1 MASIVGYQLGEIK
14 SDGETRI
21 VQGEH
26 EFEKFPS
33 FEILTRKG
41 VEIWIS
47 TIVSNKSFSDRSFV
61 AFPIYKDDIEKPT
74 FLIDANVRKEF
85 A

>member
-1 MASIVGYQLGEIK
+1 MASIIGYQLGKIK

-47 TIVSNKSFSDRSFV
+47 TIVSDKGFSDRSFV
-61 AFPIYKDDIEKPT
+61 AFPIYADDIEKPT
-74 FLIDANVRKEF
+74 FLVNADVQKEF

>member
-14 SDGETRI
+14 SNGEIKI

-33 FEILTRKG
+33 FEILTKKD

-47 TIVSNKSFSDRSFV
+47 TIVSDKSFSDRSFV
-61 AFPIYKDDIEKPT
+61 AFPIYANDIEKPT
-74 FLIDANVRKEF
+74 FLVDADVQKEF